1 MKLDGMAAFVAV
13 AEAQSVTGA
22 ARRLGVAKSVVS
34 ERLAELERSVAAQLV
49 QRTTRKLA
57 LTEDGV
63 AFLARARR
71 ILAEVEDARSE
82 LAQRRGEL
90 AGPLRLSA
98 PVSFGTLHLGHA
110 LFPFLQAH
118 PGIRLSV
125 DLDDRFVDVVGE
137 GYDAVVRHA
146 RIADA
151 RVVVKRLGASRRFLV
166 ASPAYLAAQGTPR
179 SGEELQRHRAIL
191 YAHREADWRLATGK
205 RETVI
210 HPERSFRV
218 NNGLMMRDA
227 AVAGLGIALLPTFLV
242 QAELAS
248 GRLRIVDVGAQTESA
263 EVFVAYP
270 SARASAKLRALVE
283 ALRRAFGTPPYWE
296 ALPRRQA

>member
-1 MKLDGMAAFVAV
+1 MKLDSIVAFVAV
-13 AEAQSVTGA
+13 AEAGSITGA
-22 ARRLGVAKSVVS
+22 ARRLDVSKSVVS
-34 ERLAELERSVAAQLV
+34 ERLADLERSVAAQLV

-71 ILAEVEDARSE
+71 ILAEVEDARTE

-90 AGPLRLSA
+90 TGPLRLSA
-98 PVSFGTLHLGHA
+98 PVSFGTLHLGRA
-110 LFPFLQAH
+110 LFPYLQAH
-118 PGIRLSV
+118 PGIRLGV

-137 GYDAVVRHA
+137 GYDAVIRHA
-146 RIADA
+146 RVADA

-166 ASPAYLAAQGTPR
+166 AAPAYLRAHGAPR
-179 SGEELQRHRAIL
+179 SVDDLPHHHAII
-191 YAHREADWRLATGK
+191 YANRQADWRLRSGK
-205 RETVI
+205 REAVV
-210 HPERSFRV
+210 HPEQCLRV

-242 QAELAS
+242 QAELAHGS
-248 GRLRIVDVGAQTESA
+248 LRIVDVGAQTESA

-270 SARASAKLRALVE
+270 AARASAKLRALVE
-283 ALRRAFGTPPYWE
+283 ALRQAFGTPPYWE
-296 ALPRRQA
+296 VLPRR